1 MRYIHVLCFEKTAI
15 RETPNSNKVHS
26 SESNPMHS
34 FSHETQVPLLLTIK
48 RVINRLVSIKIIV
61 GIFSDVDVQKPDEK
75 SIMTYIAQFLKAYPE
90 MGSDKPMVSLS
101 SNPPTL
107 LTLLTLLTPL
117 TSPTFQ

>member
-1 MRYIHVLCFEKTAI
+1 
-15 RETPNSNKVHS
+15 
-26 SESNPMHS
+26 MHS

-107 LTLLTLLTPL
+107 LTILTLLTPL
-117 TSPTFQ
+117 PIRPINEGYLLLLLCQ